1 MFNLVILSSLVVI
14 FLDESGE
21 AAGNEIYVDDNWY
34 PFRDGTAE
42 HPYSSIQY
50 AIDIANEGDTIYV
63 FGGDYN
69 ESLLI
74 AKRITL
80 IGSVDEGN
88 TSLFNKIRHMYTVE
102 ITADFVTFEGFNVS
116 DEADFNMVS
125 LIFVRSDNVVIHRNN
140 LTQSDTWAI
149 YLDFSSEDNT
159 IGNNMINDTKGI
171 YLSSSA
177 NNVLSNNNITNTS
190 NDAAVTLYKS
200 NNNILYKNNLST
212 SKYGIYAVDC
222 SNCNFSNNELWYN
235 SYDAIR
241 LHQGSNNVVLNN
253 IARNN
258 GGNGIDLSSSYAFV
272 KNNTLYNNQ
281 IGIKLTQSN
290 CNITNNSI
298 YYSRIHGIYAE
309 YGSRD
314 NLMYFNDFF
323 NNYQS
328 AIDKGSNDWD
338 NGVYGNSWSDYNEV
352 DRDLDGIG
360 DTPYKNSGVV
370 DMYPLGYFLK
380 PPKKAENPDPEDGK
394 DGLTLKV
401 TLVVDVAD
409 LDSEELDVYFYDAV
423 TDKLYGADY
432 NVKNDIEKVRSGQPG
447 GNATCSFTLNFSRT
461 FFWYAIV
468 NDSKLE
474 NRSDIWYFVTKNRP
488 PENEKPV
495 ADPGG
500 PYAALIDQVVSFDAS
515 GSTDPD
521 GEIDF
526 YRWNFGDG
534 TSEILAEYPKHEYSE
549 PGTYQVTLTV
559 IDNDGTSA
567 IGTTM
572 VVVTEF
578 PTSFEPVAD
587 LGGPYY
593 GEVRKS
599 VSFNG
604 SDSYDLD
611 GTIVNYTWTFG
622 DGTKGYGVNTN
633 HVYVAAGEY
642 AVTLTVTDNESL
654 VGSES
659 TTAIISLPKGS
670 PGFEFIFIIIALAFI
685 VLLRRRRK

>member
-1 MFNLVILSSLVVI
+1 
-14 FLDESGE
+14 
-21 AAGNEIYVDDNWY
+21 
-34 PFRDGTAE
+34 
-42 HPYSSIQY
+42 
-50 AIDIANEGDTIYV
+50 
-63 FGGDYN
+63 
-69 ESLLI
+69 
-74 AKRITL
+74 
-80 IGSVDEGN
+80 
-88 TSLFNKIRHMYTVE
+88 
-102 ITADFVTFEGFNVS
+102 
-116 DEADFNMVS
+116 
-125 LIFVRSDNVVIHRNN
+125 
-140 LTQSDTWAI
+140 
-149 YLDFSSEDNT
+149 
-159 IGNNMINDTKGI
+159 MINHTKGI

-222 SNCNFSNNELWYN
+222 SNCNLSNNELWYN

-253 IARNN
+253 RARTN
-258 GGNGIDLSSSYAFV
+258 GGNGIDLSSSYVFV
-272 KNNTLYNNQ
+272 KNNTLYDNQ

-309 YGSRD
+309 YGSKN
-314 NLMYFNDFF
+314 NLMYLNDFF

-338 NGVYGNSWSDYNEV
+338 NGVYGNSWSDYDEV

-360 DTPYKNSGVV
+360 DTPYENSGVV
-370 DMYPLGYFLK
+370 DMYPTGYFLI
-380 PPKKAENPDPEDGK
+380 PPKQAENPDPEDGE

-401 TLVVDVAD
+401 KLVVDVFD

-432 NVKNDIEKVRSGQPG
+432 NVKNDIEEVKSGKPG

-495 ADPGG
+495 SDPGG

-521 GEIDF
+521 GDIDF

-572 VVVTEF
+572 VIVTEF

-599 VSFNG
+599 IIFNG

-611 GTIVNYTWTFG
+611 GNIVNYTWDFG
-622 DGTKGYGVNTN
+622 DGTMGYGVNIN

-654 VGSES
+654 VDSES
-659 TTAIISLPKGS
+659 TTAIISPPEGL

-685 VLLRRRRK
+685 VLWRRRRK